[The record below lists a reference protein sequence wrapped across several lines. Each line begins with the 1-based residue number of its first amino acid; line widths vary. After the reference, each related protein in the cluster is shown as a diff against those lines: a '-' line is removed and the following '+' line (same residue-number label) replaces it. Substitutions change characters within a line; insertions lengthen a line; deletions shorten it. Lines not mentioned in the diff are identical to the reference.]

1 MITEGHDVEK
11 ATERVD
17 AMQSS
22 RVGAAYLALTV
33 APATEHAQIVHGLLN
48 ETVPF
53 LVPVPYLIIRPGQI
67 SRDCTIILGLK
78 LPKSNNNSACSRRFF
93 KSVKFLNQALNGQ
106 FYASITV
113 KKAYK
118 LHAKDNGKEV
128 HIGDGEKGV
137 AHSYLGVD
145 LSKHFY
151 TLGQICIV

>member
-1 MITEGHDVEK
+1 M
-11 ATERVD
+11 VD

-22 RVGAAYLALTV
+22 RVGAAYLALKV
-33 APATEHAQIVHGLLN
+33 APATEGKHAQIVHGLLN

-53 LVPVPYLIIRPGQI
+53 LVPIPCLKIRPGQI

-93 KSVKFLNQALNGQ
+93 KSVKFLNQCV
-106 FYASITV
+106 SITV
-113 KKAYK
+113 KKVFK
-118 LHAKDNGKEV
+118 PHAKDSGKEV

-145 LSKHFY
+145 LSKHSY